1 MNTSSIGRRVRLA
14 FRGRKARIGTFN
26 PRSSVGVDFGSHT
39 LKAAEIV
46 RSNGGFKVT
55 RIGIIQTPPGAV
67 SKGVAANP
75 EALAPVIRAL
85 LEDTGIRSKRV
96 VTALGGQSA
105 IIRLL
110 TIPDMPEG
118 DLERAIAFEV
128 DRYLPAGV
136 REVKHNYRVLGRKP
150 QDGGAQLEILLV
162 VAAKELVDR
171 HMAPLAAAGLTS
183 AVMEV
188 TPFSMV
194 RAVAPRDGN
203 GDTATVYVDIGAES
217 SDILI
222 AVEERLRLA
231 RNIPIGGNALTKAI
245 AEALGLDIDAARALK
260 EQRAQA
266 VVEREPAGDL
276 RQLHEAILPVL
287 STITT
292 ELRRSLDFY
301 QARLGDEPISKIV
314 LTGGTAKLR
323 HLAPFLSGELGVPV
337 ELGNPFGACETAGL
351 APELVADVAPMM
363 AVAVGLA
370 LRGAQD

>member
-1 MNTSSIGRRVRLA
+1 VNASSIGRRVRQAL
-14 FRGRKARIGTFN
+14 RGRRAGIGTFS

-39 LKAAEIV
+39 LKAAEVV
-46 RSNGGFKVT
+46 RSNGGFTVT
-55 RIGIIQTPPGAV
+55 RIGIIQTPRGAV
-67 SKGVAANP
+67 SKGVATNP
-75 EALAPVIRAL
+75 EALGPVIRTL
-85 LEDTGIRSKRV
+85 LDDSGIRSKRV

-110 TIPDMPEG
+110 TMPEMPEG
-118 DLERAIAFEV
+118 ELERAIAFEV

-136 REVKHNYRVLGRKP
+136 RDVKHNYRVLGRKP
-150 QDGGAQLEILLV
+150 QDGGAPL
-162 VAAKELVDR
+162 DR

>member
-14 FRGRKARIGTFN
+14 FRGRKAGIGTFN

-55 RIGIIQTPPGAV
+55 RIGIIQTPRGAV

-150 QDGGAQLEILLV
+150 QDGGGQLEILLV
-162 VAAKELVDR
+162 VAAKDLVDR
-171 HMAPLAAAGLTS
+171 HLAPLAAAGLTS
-183 AVMEV
+183 GVMEV

-194 RAVAPRDGN
+194 RAVAPRNGD

-222 AVEERLRLA
+222 AVEDRLRLA

-245 AEALGLDIDAARALK
+245 AEALGLDVDAARTLK
-260 EQRAQA
+260 EERAQA
-266 VVEREPAGDL
+266 LLERDPAGDL
-276 RQLHEAILPVL
+276 RQLHQAILPVL
-287 STITT
+287 SSMVI

-301 QARLGDEPISKIV
+301 QARLGDQPISKVV
-314 LTGGTAKLR
+314 LTGGTAKLKN
-323 HLAPFLSGELGVPV
+323 LAPFLSAELGVPV
-337 ELGNPFGACETAGL
+337 ELGNPFGACDATGL
-351 APELVADVAPMM
+351 APEYVADVAPMM

>member
-1 MNTSSIGRRVRLA
+1 MT
-14 FRGRKARIGTFN
+14 
-26 PRSSVGVDFGSHT
+26 P
-39 LKAAEIV
+39 
-46 RSNGGFKVT
+46 
-55 RIGIIQTPPGAV
+55 TPPGAV
-67 SKGVAANP
+67 SKGVAADP
-75 EALAPVIRAL
+75 AALAPVIRTL
-85 LEDTGIRSKRV
+85 LEDSGIRSKRV

-110 TIPDMPEG
+110 TMPDMPDEE
-118 DLERAIAFEV
+118 LERATTFEV
-128 DRYLPAGV
+128 ERYLPAGV
-136 REVKHNYRVLGRKP
+136 REVKHNYRVLGRRPK
-150 QDGGAQLEILLV
+150 DGQLEILLV

-171 HMAPLAAAGLTS
+171 HMAPLAVLGLTS

-217 SDILI
+217 SDIL
-222 AVEERLRLA
+222 VTVGERLRLA

-245 AEALGLDIDAARALK
+245 AEALDLDVDAARTLK

-266 VVEREPAGDL
+266 VLEGEPADDL
-276 RQLHEAILPVL
+276 RHLHQAILPVI
-287 STITT
+287 STIAT

-301 QARLGDEPISKIV
+301 QVRLGDQPISRVV
-314 LTGGTAKLR
+314 LTGGTAKLK

-337 ELGNPFGACETAGL
+337 ELGNPFGACEA
-351 APELVADVAPMM
+351 AEVPPEVAADVAPMM

>member
-1 MNTSSIGRRVRLA
+1 
-14 FRGRKARIGTFN
+14 
-26 PRSSVGVDFGSHT
+26 
-39 LKAAEIV
+39 
-46 RSNGGFKVT
+46 
-55 RIGIIQTPPGAV
+55 
-67 SKGVAANP
+67 
-75 EALAPVIRAL
+75 
-85 LEDTGIRSKRV
+85 IRSKRV

-150 QDGGAQLEILLV
+150 QDGGGQLEILLV
-162 VAAKELVDR
+162 VAAKDLVDR
-171 HMAPLAAAGLTS
+171 HLAPLAAAGLTS
-183 AVMEV
+183 GVMEV

-194 RAVAPRDGN
+194 RAVAPRNGD

-222 AVEERLRLA
+222 AVEDRLRLA

-245 AEALGLDIDAARALK
+245 AEALGLDVDAARTLK
-260 EQRAQA
+260 EERAQA
-266 VVEREPAGDL
+266 LLERDPAGDL
-276 RQLHEAILPVL
+276 RQLHQAILPVL
-287 STITT
+287 SSMVI

-301 QARLGDEPISKIV
+301 QARLGDQPISKVV
-314 LTGGTAKLR
+314 LTGGTAKLKN
-323 HLAPFLSGELGVPV
+323 LAPFLSAELGVPV
-337 ELGNPFGACETAGL
+337 ELGNPFGACDATGL
-351 APELVADVAPMM
+351 APEYVADVAPMM

>member
-1 MNTSSIGRRVRLA
+1 MNASSIGRRVRQAL
-14 FRGRKARIGTFN
+14 RGRRAGIGTFS

-39 LKAAEIV
+39 LKAAEVV
-46 RSNGGFKVT
+46 RSNGGFAVT
-55 RIGIIQTPPGAV
+55 RIGITQTPPGAV
-67 SKGVAANP
+67 SKGVATNP
-75 EALAPVIRAL
+75 EALGPVIRTL
-85 LEDTGIRSKRV
+85 LDDAGIRSKRV

-110 TIPDMPEG
+110 TMPDMPEG
-118 DLERAIAFEV
+118 ELERAVAFEV

-136 REVKHNYRVLGRKP
+136 RDVKHNYRVLRKP
-150 QDGGAQLEILLV
+150 KDGGGQLEILLV

-266 VVEREPAGDL
+266 LVEGESSDDL
-276 RQLHEAILPVL
+276 RRLHQAILPVI
-287 STITT
+287 STMAT

-301 QARLGDEPISKIV
+301 QARLGDQPISKVV

>member
-1 MNTSSIGRRVRLA
+1 M
-14 FRGRKARIGTFN
+14 
-26 PRSSVGVDFGSHT
+26 
-39 LKAAEIV
+39 
-46 RSNGGFKVT
+46 RSNGGFTVT
-55 RIGIIQTPPGAV
+55 RIGITQTPPGAV
-67 SKGVAANP
+67 SKGVATNP
-75 EALAPVIRAL
+75 EALGPVIRTL
-85 LEDTGIRSKRV
+85 LDDSGIRSNRV

-110 TIPDMPEG
+110 TMPDMPEG
-118 DLERAIAFEV
+118 ELERAVAFEV

-136 REVKHNYRVLGRKP
+136 RDVKHNYRVLGRKP
-150 QDGGAQLEILLV
+150 KDGGGQLEILLV

-222 AVEERLRLA
+222 AVQERLRLA
-231 RNIPIGGNALTKAI
+231 RNIPIGGNALTKAV
-245 AEALGLDIDAARALK
+245 AEALGLDVDAARTLK

-266 VVEREPAGDL
+266 LVEGESSDDL
-276 RQLHEAILPVL
+276 RRLHQAILPVI
-287 STITT
+287 STMAT

-301 QARLGDEPISKIV
+301 QARLGDQPISKVV
-314 LTGGTAKLR
+314 LTGGTAKL
-323 HLAPFLSGELGVPV
+323 
-337 ELGNPFGACETAGL
+337 TA
-351 APELVADVAPMM
+351 
-363 AVAVGLA
+363 
-370 LRGAQD
+370 